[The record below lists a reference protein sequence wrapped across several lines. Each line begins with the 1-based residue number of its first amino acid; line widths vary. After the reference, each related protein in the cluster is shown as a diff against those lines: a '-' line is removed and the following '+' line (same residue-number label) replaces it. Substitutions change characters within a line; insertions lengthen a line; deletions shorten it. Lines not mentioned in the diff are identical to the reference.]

1 MDKHSA
7 EAHKATHWLHAF
19 EQRVFDYPKTIL
31 GLILLATLF
40 FAAQVPNL
48 KVYSDF
54 ADLLPQTHPYIQLHN
69 EIKESF
75 GGANV
80 IIVGVEFTDKDIFDN
95 DALARIHRITQ
106 AVDSLPGV
114 NHNLVA
120 SVTHRNSRKVW
131 LTPEGNVNSESY
143 YNPEHTD
150 LSAAQLDQLR
160 KDVVADARVYGP
172 LVSPDMHMALVKAQL
187 IEGQLDYAATFDKI
201 QQLRES
207 EAAEGVRIHVTGQP
221 MLVGWAYQYLDQIL
235 TIFLFT
241 ALIMV
246 SLLIFYFR
254 KAYGILIPLA
264 GVIVSS
270 IWGVGIISL
279 FGYNLDPLSLVI
291 PFLISARAMSH
302 GIQLVE
308 RYYQELASHAD
319 HHLSA
324 RLTFESLFRP
334 GSLGVVSDAIGLLL
348 IAIGS
353 IPLNTKMAHYASIWA
368 LSIILTV
375 LLAVPL
381 LLSIL
386 PKPRNIEIKHNL
398 FRNVGYF
405 CADVVSGERAAKK
418 ALGIALLLLLGGF
431 YFSSQVVI
439 GESEPGSPILYQ
451 DHDYNLSSKAVN
463 DAFPGSEEMYIV
475 AETAEQGGI
484 KRPEVLKAL
493 ADLERT
499 MLLDPGVG
507 GAKGAPDL
515 VMQVNRLLHNTDPR
529 WLQIPDDQ
537 LYVGGLMYTYMM
549 SNPIP
554 GALNEFIDT
563 DERIANLVFYYKDHQ
578 GETIRRAIHTA
589 KQWIAENEG
598 KVEGLSIRL
607 AGGTIGVIASQN
619 EAAFETNLWVLPL
632 VFLLIFLFVTL
643 FYSSLMAG
651 AMMFGAMLF
660 ATTLT
665 YAYMGLVGMGINSN
679 TVPIIAV
686 GVGVG
691 IDYSI
696 YMMDRI
702 RAEMTQLGD
711 LAQAVRRAIRT
722 TGLAVSFTAITL
734 IAGIVMW
741 VLLSDLRFQA
751 DAALLLIVMVVL
763 NGAAAMLLVPSWV
776 LVFKPKFIC
785 TAYVDEDG
793 VIHADDSL
801 SSDDAEAAPVGKGE
815 PVYQATASI
824 ADASVKP
831 SLVMTTK
838 A

>member
-1 MDKHSA
+1 MDKRSA
-7 EAHKATHWLHAF
+7 EAHKATHWLHRL
-19 EQRVFDYPKTIL
+19 EEGVFDYPKVIL
-31 GLILLATLF
+31 SLILMATLF
-40 FAAQVPNL
+40 FAAQIPGV
-48 KVYSDF
+48 KIYSDF
-54 ADLLPQTHPYIQLHN
+54 ADLLPQTHPYIELHN

-80 IIVGVEFTDKDIFDN
+80 IIVGVEFTEHDIFN
-95 DALARIHRITQ
+95 NEALARIHRITQ

-114 NHNLVA
+114 NHNLVV

-131 LTPEGNVNSESY
+131 LTAEGNVNSEPY
-143 YNPEHTD
+143 YNPEHTNLSDQD
-150 LSAAQLDQLR
+150 LALLR
-160 KDVVADARVYGP
+160 KDIVADARVYGP
-172 LVSPDMHMALVKAQL
+172 LVSPDKHMALVKAQL
-187 IEGQLDYAATFDKI
+187 IEGQLDYAATFNKI
-201 QQLRES
+201 QELRQLET
-207 EAAEGVRIHVTGQP
+207 ADGVRIHVTGQP
-221 MLVGWAYQYLDQIL
+221 MLVGWAYQYLNQIIE
-235 TIFLFT
+235 IFLFT
-241 ALIMV
+241 ALIMLA
-246 SLLIFYFR
+246 LLVFYFR
-254 KAYGILIPLA
+254 KAYGILVPLA
-264 GVIVSS
+264 GVVVSA

-308 RYYQELASHAD
+308 RYYLELNDHDD
-319 HHLSA
+319 HHVAA
-324 RLTFESLFRP
+324 RLTFDSLFRP
-334 GSLGVVSDAIGLLL
+334 GSLGVVSDAVGLLL
-348 IAIGS
+348 LSIGS
-353 IPLNTKMAHYASIWA
+353 IPLNTKLAHYASVWA
-368 LSIILTV
+368 LSIIIIV

-381 LLSIL
+381 LLSVL
-386 PKPRNIEIKHNL
+386 PKPKNSEVKHNL

-405 CADVVSGERAAKK
+405 CADLISGVKPAKRALSL
-418 ALGIALLLLLGGF
+418 ALVLLLGGF
-431 YFSSQVVI
+431 YLSSHVVI

-463 DAFPGSEEMYIV
+463 DSFPGSEEMYIV
-475 AETAEQGGI
+475 AETKEKGGI

-493 ADLERT
+493 ADLERH
-499 MLLDPGVG
+499 MLLDPEVG

-515 VMQVNRLLHNTDPR
+515 VKQVNRLLHNNDPR
-529 WLQIPDDQ
+529 WQQIPHDQ

-598 KVEGLSIRL
+598 KVEGLTIRL

-632 VFLLIFLFVTL
+632 VFLLIFIFVAA
-643 FYSSLMAG
+643 FYSSFMAG
-651 AMMFGAMLF
+651 TMMFGAMLF

-665 YAYMGLVGMGINSN
+665 YAYMGIVGMGINSN

-702 RAEMTQLGD
+702 RAEMVQLGD
-711 LAQAVRRAIRT
+711 LNAAVNRAIRT
-722 TGLAVSFTAITL
+722 TGLAISFTAITL

-751 DAALLLIVMVVL
+751 DAALLLIVMVIL

-776 LVFKPKFIC
+776 LVFKPGFIVK
-785 TAYVDEDG
+785 AYADEDG
-793 VIHADDSL
+793 IIHADL
-801 SSDDAEAAPVGKGE
+801 SSEDV
-815 PVYQATASI
+815 
-824 ADASVKP
+824 
-831 SLVMTTK
+831 SLITTK

>member
-1 MDKHSA
+1 MDKRSA
-7 EAHKATHWLHAF
+7 SAHKATHWLHD
-19 EQRVFDYPKTIL
+19 FDQKLFNHPKTIL
-31 GLILLATLF
+31 SLILLATLW
-40 FAAQVPNL
+40 FASQIPGV
-48 KVYSDF
+48 KMYSDF
-54 ADLLPQTHPYIQLHN
+54 ADLLPQTHPYIELHN
-69 EIKESF
+69 DIKASF

-80 IIVGVEFTDKDIFDN
+80 VIIGVEFTEHDIFDN
-95 DALARIHRITQ
+95 AALSRIHRITQ
-106 AVDSLPGV
+106 AVDALPGV
-114 NHNLVA
+114 DHNLVT

-131 LTPEGNVNSESY
+131 LTPEGNVNSEPY

-150 LSAAQLDQLR
+150 LSVEQLDQLR
-160 KDVVADARVYGP
+160 KDVSADPRVLGP
-172 LVSPDMHMALVKAQL
+172 LVSPDRHMALVKAQL
-187 IEGQLDYAATFDKI
+187 IEGKLDYAATYEHI
-201 QQLRES
+201 QQMREQ
-207 EAAEGVRIHVTGQP
+207 EAANGVMIHVTGQP
-221 MLVGWAYQYLDQIL
+221 MLVGWAYQYLGQIIE
-235 TIFLFT
+235 IFLFT
-241 ALIMV
+241 ALIML
-246 SLLIFYFR
+246 SLLVFYFR
-254 KAYGILIPLA
+254 KAYGVFIPLA

-270 IWGVGIISL
+270 IWGIGIISM

-308 RYYQELASHAD
+308 RYYQELNTLDD
-319 HHLSA
+319 HHQAA

-353 IPLNTKMAHYASIWA
+353 IPLNTKLAHYASIWA
-368 LSIILTV
+368 LSIIITV

-381 LLSIL
+381 LLSVL
-386 PKPRNIEIKHNL
+386 PKPKSTTIKHNL
-398 FRNVGYF
+398 FRNVGYV
-405 CADVVSGERAAKK
+405 CADLISGEKAAKK
-418 ALGIALLLLLGGF
+418 ALGIAALLLCGGF
-431 YFSSQVVI
+431 YFSSHVVI

-451 DHDYNLSSKAVN
+451 DHDYNRSSKAIN
-463 DAFPGSEEMYIV
+463 DSFPGSEEMYIV
-475 AETAEQGGI
+475 AETAEKGGI

-493 ADLERT
+493 ADLERH
-499 MLLDPGVG
+499 MLLDPSVG
-507 GAKGAPDL
+507 GAKGIPDL
-515 VMQVNRLLHNTDPR
+515 VKQVNRLLHNNDPR
-529 WLQIPDDQ
+529 WAQIPDDPM
-537 LYVGGLMYTYMM
+537 YVGGLMFTYMM

-554 GALNEFIDT
+554 GALKEFVDS
-563 DERIANLVFYYKDHQ
+563 DERVANLVFYYKDHQ

-598 KVEGLSIRL
+598 KVDGLTIRL

-632 VFLLIFLFVTL
+632 VFLLIFAMVTV
-643 FYSSLMAG
+643 FYASIMAG
-651 AMMFGAMLF
+651 TMMFGAMLF

-665 YAYMGLVGMGINSN
+665 YAYMGLSGMGINSN

-686 GVGVG
+686 GVGIG

-702 RAEMTQLGD
+702 RSEMVVLDD
-711 LAQAVRRAIRT
+711 LHAAVRRAIRT

-741 VLLSDLRFQA
+741 VVLSDLRFQA
-751 DAALLLIVMVVL
+751 EAALLLIVMVVL

-785 TAYVDEDG
+785 KAYADEDG
-793 VIHADDSL
+793 VIHADSE
-801 SSDDAEAAPVGKGE
+801 AEA
-815 PVYQATASI
+815 
-824 ADASVKP
+824 
-831 SLVMTTK
+831 LCVMTTK

>member
-1 MDKHSA
+1 MDKRSA
-7 EAHKATHWLHAF
+7 KAHKATHWLHNLDQKLF
-19 EQRVFDYPKTIL
+19 NHPKIIL
-31 GLILLATLF
+31 SLIFAITLF
-40 FAAQVPNL
+40 FAAQIPGV
-48 KVYSDF
+48 KMYSDF
-54 ADLLPQTHPYIQLHN
+54 ADLLPQTHPYIELHN
-69 EIKESF
+69 DIKESF

-80 IIVGVEFTDKDIFDN
+80 IIVGVEFTEHDIFDN
-95 DALARIHRITQ
+95 EALARIHRITQ

-114 NHNLVA
+114 DHNLVT

-131 LTPEGNVNSESY
+131 LTPEGNVNSEPY

-150 LSAAQLDQLR
+150 LSEQELAIMR
-160 KDVVADARVYGP
+160 KDVAADPRVLGP
-172 LVSPDMHMALVKAQL
+172 LVSPDLSMALVKAQL
-187 IEGQLDYAATFDKI
+187 IEGKLDYAATFEHI
-201 QQLRES
+201 QQMREI
-207 EAAEGVRIHVTGQP
+207 EAAEGVKIHVTGQP
-221 MLVGWAYQYLDQIL
+221 MLVGWAYQYLGQIIE
-235 TIFLFT
+235 IFLFT
-241 ALIMV
+241 ALIMLA
-246 SLLIFYFR
+246 LLVFYFR
-254 KAYGILIPLA
+254 KAYGIFIPLA

-308 RYYQELASHAD
+308 RYYLELNEHDNQQVA
-319 HHLSA
+319 A

-353 IPLNTKMAHYASIWA
+353 IPLNTKLAHYASIWA

-386 PKPRNIEIKHNL
+386 PKPKNTTIKHNL
-398 FRNVGYF
+398 FRKVGYV
-405 CADVVSGERAAKK
+405 CADLISGEKAAKK
-418 ALGIALLLLLGGF
+418 ALGISAVLLAAGF
-431 YFSSQVVI
+431 YFSSHVVI

-451 DHDYNLSSKAVN
+451 DHDYNLSSKAIN
-463 DAFPGSEEMYIV
+463 DSFPGSEEMYIV
-475 AETAEQGGI
+475 AETDEKGGI
-484 KRPEVLKAL
+484 KRPEVLAAL
-493 ADLERT
+493 ADLQRH
-499 MLLDPGVG
+499 MMLDPGVG
-507 GAKGAPDL
+507 GSKGIPDL
-515 VMQVNRLLHNTDPR
+515 VKQVNRLLHNNDPR
-529 WLQIPDDQ
+529 WAQIPDDER
-537 LYVGGLMYTYMM
+537 YVGGLMFTYMM

-554 GALNEFIDT
+554 GALKEFVDS
-563 DERIANLVFYYKDHQ
+563 DERVANLVFYYKDHK
-578 GETIRRAIHTA
+578 GETLRRAIHTA

-598 KVEGLSIRL
+598 KVEGLTIRL

-632 VFLLIFLFVTL
+632 VFLLIFAMVTF
-643 FYSSLMAG
+643 FYTSLMAG
-651 AMMFGAMLF
+651 VMMFGAMLF

-665 YAYMGLVGMGINSN
+665 YAYMGLSSMGINSN

-686 GVGVG
+686 GVGIG

-702 RAEMTQLGD
+702 RAEMVVLGN
-711 LAQAVRRAIRT
+711 LSAAVQRAIRT
-722 TGLAVSFTAITL
+722 TGLAISFTAITL

-741 VLLSDLRFQA
+741 VALSDLRFQA
-751 DAALLLIVMVVL
+751 EAALLLIVMVVL

-785 TAYVDEDG
+785 KAYADEDG
-793 VIHADDSL
+793 VIHADS
-801 SSDDAEAAPVGKGE
+801 DAED
-815 PVYQATASI
+815 SC
-824 ADASVKP
+824 
-831 SLVMTTK
+831 VMTTK